1 MLKCWVDKDIQGK
14 SLPLRSPCGGGEW
27 KRQTHSSKPGCGR
40 PKDRH
45 YAQSIEGGRRMA
57 SVVSLRLNEQRRL
70 RRGGNKWGE
79 S

>member
-45 YAQSIEGGRRMA
+45 YAQSIEGGRMA